1 MLQKGHL
8 APRLRKERQSL
19 MTMLL
24 YGNCLQT
31 KNYVKLSYS
40 EYFQIQANDDNET
53 HNANDD
59 LVFRLLEQR
68 TDTGNKMLCFLEI
81 ENQTFRK
88 VKVFS
93 KLFRNVLTCNGNGK
107 YQSDTDPKWPIE
119 IRL

>member
-1 MLQKGHL
+1 MEIVCKH
-8 APRLRKERQSL
+8 
-19 MTMLL
+19 
-24 YGNCLQT
+24 

-40 EYFQIQANDDNET
+40 TYFQIQANVHSKT
-53 HNANDD
+53 YNANDD

-81 ENQTFRK
+81 ENQMFRN
-88 VKVFS
+88 VKKIFA

-107 YQSDTDPKWPIE
+107 YQSDTDPKWPIK